1 MFLNIGPNK
10 LAFYI
15 LEFDIRAIKS
25 ALDCCQI
32 RIAESVTK
40 SPPDRDLT
48 AVLAENLAAL
58 DYQALSKADRT
69 QIKRLILDHVGVC
82 RRGAEQSWCLALR
95 EWAGRYA
102 GSGTS
107 VVFGSALRTASNVA
121 AMVNASAAHGMELDD
136 THDSSVSHPGAVVI
150 ATALALGIH
159 HQASGGDIMAA
170 IAAGYEAMGRAGRA
184 VGAPNVIEHGYHPTA
199 LFGGFGAA
207 AAAGKLLGL
216 DGPGIASAWGLML
229 SMAGGSMQFSEDPL
243 GTTVK
248 RLHGGYGAHNGT
260 LAAEFATLGI
270 AGPSRALDGR
280 YGLGRLFGQ
289 NPDFS
294 ELARAQGA
302 PLEIHRISMK
312 PYPCCRLFHSTIDAL
327 RDVTDNFS
335 LDTGVIAEIR
345 VGGPAIMCTQHM
357 LRRPISVMA
366 AQYSLPFSLA
376 TSLVYGPD
384 AYEAYGEDK
393 FEDSRVLGLADK
405 VEAVEDKKME
415 AAFPDHFGSWVE
427 VRTASGDTRRADI
440 LDSIG
445 TPARPMDTDALKD
458 KITGLL
464 APLETAPKIADI
476 AAAVQDFEQESGPAR
491 LIALFATAEPKAA

>member
-1 MFLNIGPNK
+1 M
-10 LAFYI
+10 
-15 LEFDIRAIKS
+15 
-25 ALDCCQI
+25 
-32 RIAESVTK
+32 RISGGVTK

-58 DYQALSKADRT
+58 NYAALSSADQT
-69 QIKRLILDHVGVC
+69 QIKRLVLDHVGVC
-82 RRGAEQSWCLALR
+82 RRGAEQPWCLALR

-102 GSGTS
+102 GSGAS
-107 VVFGSALRTASNVA
+107 VVFATALRTAPNVA
-121 AMVNASAAHGMELDD
+121 ALVNASAAHGMELDD

-150 ATALALGIH
+150 ATALALGIQ
-159 HQASGGDIMAA
+159 HQISGGEIMAA

-184 VGAPNVIEHGYHPTA
+184 VGASDVIEFGYHPTA

-207 AAAGKLLGL
+207 ATAGKLLGL
-216 DGPGIASAWGLML
+216 DGRGIASAWGLML

-248 RLHGGYGAHNGT
+248 RLHGGYGAHNGI
-260 LAAEFATLGI
+260 LAAEFAALGI

-289 NPDFS
+289 HPNFE
-294 ELARAQGA
+294 ELVRPNDA

-327 RDVTDNFS
+327 RDVTENFS
-335 LDTGVIAEIR
+335 LDPDQISEIR

-357 LRRPISVMA
+357 LRRPVSVMA

-376 TSLVYGPD
+376 TSLVFGPD
-384 AYEAYGEDK
+384 VYEAYGEDK
-393 FEDSRVLGLADK
+393 FEDARILRLADK
-405 VEAVEDKKME
+405 VNAVEDSEME
-415 AAFPDHFGSWVE
+415 AAFPEHFGSWVE
-427 VRTASGDTRRADI
+427 LRTLNGETRRADM

-445 TPARPMDTDALKD
+445 TPARPMDTAALQD
-458 KITGLL
+458 KIAGLL
-464 APLETAPKIADI
+464 APLD
-476 AAAVQDFEQESGPAR
+476 AVPEISEITGAVESLEQEGGPAR
-491 LIALFATAEPKAA
+491 LVLLFAMAEPKAV

>member
-1 MFLNIGPNK
+1 
-10 LAFYI
+10 
-15 LEFDIRAIKS
+15 
-25 ALDCCQI
+25 
-32 RIAESVTK
+32 VTK

-58 DYQALSKADRT
+58 NYAALSSADQT
-69 QIKRLILDHVGVC
+69 QIKRLVLDHVGVC
-82 RRGAEQSWCLALR
+82 RRGAEQPWCLALR

-102 GSGTS
+102 GSGAS
-107 VVFGSALRTASNVA
+107 VVFATALRTAPNVA
-121 AMVNASAAHGMELDD
+121 ALVNASAAHGMELDD

-150 ATALALGIH
+150 ATALALSIQ
-159 HQASGGDIMAA
+159 HQISGGEIMAA

-184 VGAPNVIEHGYHPTA
+184 VGASDVIEFGYHPTA

-207 AAAGKLLGL
+207 ATAGKLLGL
-216 DGPGIASAWGLML
+216 DGRGIASAWGLML

-248 RLHGGYGAHNGT
+248 RLHGGYGAHNGI
-260 LAAEFATLGI
+260 LAAEFAALGI

-289 NPDFS
+289 HPNFE
-294 ELARAQGA
+294 ELVRPNDA

-327 RDVTDNFS
+327 RDVTENFF
-335 LDTGVIAEIR
+335 LDPDQISEIR

-357 LRRPISVMA
+357 LRRPVSVMA

-376 TSLVYGPD
+376 TSLVFGPD
-384 AYEAYGEDK
+384 VYEAYGEDK
-393 FEDSRVLGLADK
+393 FEDARILRLADK
-405 VEAVEDKKME
+405 VDAVEDSEME
-415 AAFPDHFGSWVE
+415 AAFPEHFGSWVE
-427 VRTASGDTRRADI
+427 LRTLNGETRRADM

-445 TPARPMDTDALKD
+445 TPARPMDTAALQD
-458 KITGLL
+458 KIAGLL
-464 APLETAPKIADI
+464 APLD
-476 AAAVQDFEQESGPAR
+476 AVPEISEITGAVESLEQEGGPAR
-491 LIALFATAEPKAA
+491 LVLLFAMAEPKAV

>member
-1 MFLNIGPNK
+1 M
-10 LAFYI
+10 
-15 LEFDIRAIKS
+15 
-25 ALDCCQI
+25 
-32 RIAESVTK
+32 TK

-58 DYQALSKADRT
+58 NYAALSSADQT
-69 QIKRLILDHVGVC
+69 QIKRLVLDHVGVC
-82 RRGAEQSWCLALR
+82 RRGAEQPWCLALR

-102 GSGTS
+102 GSGAS
-107 VVFGSALRTASNVA
+107 VVFATALRTAPNVA
-121 AMVNASAAHGMELDD
+121 ALVNASAAHGMELDD

-150 ATALALGIH
+150 ATALALGIQ
-159 HQASGGDIMAA
+159 HQISGGEIMAA

-184 VGAPNVIEHGYHPTA
+184 VGASDVIEFGYHPTA

-207 AAAGKLLGL
+207 ATAGKLLGL
-216 DGPGIASAWGLML
+216 DGRGIASAWGLML

-248 RLHGGYGAHNGT
+248 RLHGGYGAHNGI
-260 LAAEFATLGI
+260 LAAEFAALGI

-289 NPDFS
+289 HPNFE
-294 ELARAQGA
+294 ELVRPNDA

-327 RDVTDNFS
+327 RDVTENFF
-335 LDTGVIAEIR
+335 LDPDQISEIR

-357 LRRPISVMA
+357 LRRPVSVMA

-376 TSLVYGPD
+376 TSLVFGPD
-384 AYEAYGEDK
+384 VYEAYGEDK
-393 FEDSRVLGLADK
+393 FEDARILRLADK
-405 VEAVEDKKME
+405 VDAVEDSEME
-415 AAFPDHFGSWVE
+415 AAFPEHFGSWVE
-427 VRTASGDTRRADI
+427 LRTLNGETRRADM

-445 TPARPMDTDALKD
+445 TPARPMDTAALQD
-458 KITGLL
+458 KIAGLL
-464 APLETAPKIADI
+464 APLD
-476 AAAVQDFEQESGPAR
+476 AVPEISEITGAVESLEQEGGPAR
-491 LIALFATAEPKAA
+491 LVLLFAMAEPKAV

>member
-1 MFLNIGPNK
+1 M
-10 LAFYI
+10 
-15 LEFDIRAIKS
+15 
-25 ALDCCQI
+25 
-32 RIAESVTK
+32 TK

-58 DYQALSKADRT
+58 NYETLGAADRT
-69 QIKRLILDHVGVC
+69 QIKRLVLDHVGVC
-82 RRGAEQSWCLALR
+82 RRGAEQPWCLALR
-95 EWAGRYA
+95 EWAGRYV
-102 GSGTS
+102 GSGNS
-107 VVFGSALRTASNVA
+107 VVFGTTLRTAPNVA
-121 AMVNASAAHGMELDD
+121 ALVNASAAHGMELDD

-159 HQASGGDIMAA
+159 HQASGGEIMAA

-184 VGAPNVIEHGYHPTA
+184 VGASDVIEFGYHPTA

-207 AAAGKLLGL
+207 ATAGKLLGL
-216 DGPGIASAWGLML
+216 DGRGIASAWGLML

-248 RLHGGYGAHNGT
+248 RLHGGYGAHNGI
-260 LAAEFATLGI
+260 LAAEFAALGI

-289 NPDFS
+289 HPNFE
-294 ELARAQGA
+294 ELARPGGA

-327 RDVTDNFS
+327 REVTENFS
-335 LDTGVIAEIR
+335 LDPGHISEIR

-357 LRRPISVMA
+357 LRRPVSVMA

-376 TSLVYGPD
+376 ASLIFGPD
-384 AYEAYGEDK
+384 VYEAYGEDK
-393 FEDSRVLGLADK
+393 FDDVRILSLADK
-405 VEAVEDKKME
+405 VEAVEDGEME
-415 AAFPDHFGSWVE
+415 AAFPEHFGSWVE
-427 VRTASGDTRRADI
+427 LRTQSGETRRADM

-445 TPARPMDTDALKD
+445 TPARPMDAAALQD
-458 KITGLL
+458 KIAGLL
-464 APLETAPKIADI
+464 ASLKAVPEIGEITGAVETL
-476 AAAVQDFEQESGPAR
+476 EQEGGPAR
-491 LIALFATAEPKAA
+491 LVSLFAMAEHKAV

>member
-1 MFLNIGPNK
+1 M
-10 LAFYI
+10 
-15 LEFDIRAIKS
+15 
-25 ALDCCQI
+25 
-32 RIAESVTK
+32 TK

-58 DYQALSKADRT
+58 NYAALSSADQT
-69 QIKRLILDHVGVC
+69 QIKRLVLDHVGVC
-82 RRGAEQSWCLALR
+82 RRGAEQPWCLALR

-102 GSGTS
+102 GSGAS
-107 VVFGSALRTASNVA
+107 VVFATALRTAPNVA
-121 AMVNASAAHGMELDD
+121 ALVNASAAHGMELDD

-150 ATALALGIH
+150 ATALALGIQ
-159 HQASGGDIMAA
+159 HQISGGEIMAA

-184 VGAPNVIEHGYHPTA
+184 VGASDVIEFGYHPTA

-207 AAAGKLLGL
+207 ATAGKLLGL
-216 DGPGIASAWGLML
+216 DGRGIASAWGLML

-248 RLHGGYGAHNGT
+248 RLHGGYGAHNGI
-260 LAAEFATLGI
+260 LAAEFAALGI

-289 NPDFS
+289 HPNFE
-294 ELARAQGA
+294 ELVRPNDA

-327 RDVTDNFS
+327 RDVTENFS
-335 LDTGVIAEIR
+335 LDPDQISEIR

-357 LRRPISVMA
+357 LRRPVSVMA

-376 TSLVYGPD
+376 TSLVFGPD
-384 AYEAYGEDK
+384 VYEAYGEDK
-393 FEDSRVLGLADK
+393 FEDARILRLADK
-405 VEAVEDKKME
+405 VNAVEDSEME
-415 AAFPDHFGSWVE
+415 AAFPEHFGSWVE
-427 VRTASGDTRRADI
+427 LRTLNGETRRADM

-445 TPARPMDTDALKD
+445 TPARPMDTAALQD
-458 KITGLL
+458 KIAGLL
-464 APLETAPKIADI
+464 APLD
-476 AAAVQDFEQESGPAR
+476 AVPEISEITGAVESLEQEGGPAR
-491 LIALFATAEPKAA
+491 LVLLFAMAEPKAV

>member
-1 MFLNIGPNK
+1 
-10 LAFYI
+10 
-15 LEFDIRAIKS
+15 
-25 ALDCCQI
+25 
-32 RIAESVTK
+32 VTK

-58 DYQALSKADRT
+58 NYAALSSADQT
-69 QIKRLILDHVGVC
+69 QIKRLVLDHVGVC
-82 RRGAEQSWCLALR
+82 RRGAEQPWCLALR

-102 GSGTS
+102 GSGAS
-107 VVFGSALRTASNVA
+107 VVFATALRTAPNVA
-121 AMVNASAAHGMELDD
+121 ALVNASAAHGMELDD

-150 ATALALGIH
+150 ATALALGIQ
-159 HQASGGDIMAA
+159 HQISGGEIMAA

-184 VGAPNVIEHGYHPTA
+184 VGASDVIEFGYHPTA

-207 AAAGKLLGL
+207 ATAGKLLGL
-216 DGPGIASAWGLML
+216 DGRGIASAWGLML

-248 RLHGGYGAHNGT
+248 RLHGGYGAHNGI
-260 LAAEFATLGI
+260 LAAEFAALGI

-289 NPDFS
+289 HPNFE
-294 ELARAQGA
+294 ELVRPNDA

-327 RDVTDNFS
+327 RDVTENFF
-335 LDTGVIAEIR
+335 LDPDQISEIR

-357 LRRPISVMA
+357 LRRPVSVMA

-376 TSLVYGPD
+376 TSLVFGPD
-384 AYEAYGEDK
+384 VYEAYGEDK
-393 FEDSRVLGLADK
+393 FEDARILRLADK
-405 VEAVEDKKME
+405 VDAVEDSEME
-415 AAFPDHFGSWVE
+415 AAFPEHFGSWVE
-427 VRTASGDTRRADI
+427 LRTLNGETRRADM

-445 TPARPMDTDALKD
+445 TPARPMDTAALQD
-458 KITGLL
+458 KIAGLL
-464 APLETAPKIADI
+464 APLD
-476 AAAVQDFEQESGPAR
+476 AVPEISEITGAVESLEQEGGPAR
-491 LIALFATAEPKAA
+491 LVLLFAMAEPKAV

>member
-1 MFLNIGPNK
+1 M
-10 LAFYI
+10 
-15 LEFDIRAIKS
+15 
-25 ALDCCQI
+25 
-32 RIAESVTK
+32 TK

-58 DYQALSKADRT
+58 NYAALSSADQT
-69 QIKRLILDHVGVC
+69 QIKRLVLDHVGVC
-82 RRGAEQSWCLALR
+82 RRGAEQPWCLALR

-102 GSGTS
+102 GSGAS
-107 VVFGSALRTASNVA
+107 VVFATALRTAPNVA
-121 AMVNASAAHGMELDD
+121 ALVNASAAHGMELDD

-150 ATALALGIH
+150 ATALALGIQ
-159 HQASGGDIMAA
+159 HQISGGEIMAA

-184 VGAPNVIEHGYHPTA
+184 VGASDVIEFGYHPTA

-207 AAAGKLLGL
+207 ATAGKLLGL
-216 DGPGIASAWGLML
+216 DGRGIASAWGLML

-248 RLHGGYGAHNGT
+248 RLHGGYGAHNGI
-260 LAAEFATLGI
+260 LAAEFAALGI

-289 NPDFS
+289 HPNFE
-294 ELARAQGA
+294 ELVRPNDA

-327 RDVTDNFS
+327 RDVTENFS
-335 LDTGVIAEIR
+335 LDPDQISEIR

-357 LRRPISVMA
+357 LRRPVSVMA

-376 TSLVYGPD
+376 TSLVFGPD
-384 AYEAYGEDK
+384 VYEAYGEDK
-393 FEDSRVLGLADK
+393 FEDARILRLADK
-405 VEAVEDKKME
+405 VDAVEDSEME
-415 AAFPDHFGSWVE
+415 AAFPEHFGSWVE
-427 VRTASGDTRRADI
+427 LRTLNGETRRADM

-445 TPARPMDTDALKD
+445 TPARPMDTAALQD
-458 KITGLL
+458 KIAGLL
-464 APLETAPKIADI
+464 APLD
-476 AAAVQDFEQESGPAR
+476 AVPEISEITGAVESLEQEGGPAR
-491 LIALFATAEPKAA
+491 LVLLFAMAEPKAV

>member
-1 MFLNIGPNK
+1 M
-10 LAFYI
+10 
-15 LEFDIRAIKS
+15 
-25 ALDCCQI
+25 
-32 RIAESVTK
+32 RISGGVTK

-58 DYQALSKADRT
+58 NYAALSSADQT
-69 QIKRLILDHVGVC
+69 QIKRLVLDHVGVC
-82 RRGAEQSWCLALR
+82 RRGAEQPWCLALR

-102 GSGTS
+102 GSGAS
-107 VVFGSALRTASNVA
+107 VVFATALRTAPNVA
-121 AMVNASAAHGMELDD
+121 ALVNASAAHGMELDD

-150 ATALALGIH
+150 ATALALGIQ
-159 HQASGGDIMAA
+159 HQISGGEIMAA

-184 VGAPNVIEHGYHPTA
+184 VGASDVIEFGYHPTA

-207 AAAGKLLGL
+207 ATAGKLLGL
-216 DGPGIASAWGLML
+216 DGRGIASAWGLML

-248 RLHGGYGAHNGT
+248 RLHGGYGAHNGI
-260 LAAEFATLGI
+260 LAAEFAALGI

-289 NPDFS
+289 HPNFE
-294 ELARAQGA
+294 ELVRPNDA

-327 RDVTDNFS
+327 RDVTENFS
-335 LDTGVIAEIR
+335 LDPDQISEIR

-357 LRRPISVMA
+357 LRRPVSVMA

-376 TSLVYGPD
+376 TSLVFGPD
-384 AYEAYGEDK
+384 VYEAYGEDK
-393 FEDSRVLGLADK
+393 FEDARILRLADK
-405 VEAVEDKKME
+405 VDAVEDSEME
-415 AAFPDHFGSWVE
+415 AAFPEHFGSWVE
-427 VRTASGDTRRADI
+427 LRTLNGETRRADM

-445 TPARPMDTDALKD
+445 TPARPMDTAALQD
-458 KITGLL
+458 KIAGLL
-464 APLETAPKIADI
+464 APLD
-476 AAAVQDFEQESGPAR
+476 AVPEISEITGAVESLEQEGGPAR
-491 LIALFATAEPKAA
+491 LVLLFAMAEPKAV

>member
-1 MFLNIGPNK
+1 
-10 LAFYI
+10 
-15 LEFDIRAIKS
+15 
-25 ALDCCQI
+25 
-32 RIAESVTK
+32 VTK

-58 DYQALSKADRT
+58 NYAALSSADQT
-69 QIKRLILDHVGVC
+69 QIKRLVLDHVGVC
-82 RRGAEQSWCLALR
+82 RRGAEQPWCLALR

-102 GSGTS
+102 GSGAS
-107 VVFGSALRTASNVA
+107 VVFATALRTAPNVA
-121 AMVNASAAHGMELDD
+121 ALVNASAAHGMELDD

-150 ATALALGIH
+150 ATALALGIQ
-159 HQASGGDIMAA
+159 HQISGGEIMAA

-184 VGAPNVIEHGYHPTA
+184 VGASDVIEFGYHPTA

-207 AAAGKLLGL
+207 ATAGKLLGL
-216 DGPGIASAWGLML
+216 DGRGIASAWGLML

-248 RLHGGYGAHNGT
+248 RLHGGYGAHNGI
-260 LAAEFATLGI
+260 LAAEFAALGI

-289 NPDFS
+289 HPNFE
-294 ELARAQGA
+294 ELVRPNDA

-327 RDVTDNFS
+327 RDVTENFF
-335 LDTGVIAEIR
+335 LDPDQISEIR

-357 LRRPISVMA
+357 LRRPVSVMA

-376 TSLVYGPD
+376 TSLVFGPD
-384 AYEAYGEDK
+384 VYEAYGEDK
-393 FEDSRVLGLADK
+393 FEDARILRLADK
-405 VEAVEDKKME
+405 VNAVEDSEME
-415 AAFPDHFGSWVE
+415 AAFPEHFGSWVE
-427 VRTASGDTRRADI
+427 LRTLNGETRRADM

-445 TPARPMDTDALKD
+445 TPARPMDTAALQD
-458 KITGLL
+458 KIAGLL
-464 APLETAPKIADI
+464 APLD
-476 AAAVQDFEQESGPAR
+476 AVPEISEITGAVESLEQEGGPAR
-491 LIALFATAEPKAA
+491 LVLLFAMAEPKAV

>member
-1 MFLNIGPNK
+1 
-10 LAFYI
+10 
-15 LEFDIRAIKS
+15 
-25 ALDCCQI
+25 
-32 RIAESVTK
+32 VTK

-58 DYQALSKADRT
+58 NYAALSSADQT
-69 QIKRLILDHVGVC
+69 QIKRLVLDHVGVC
-82 RRGAEQSWCLALR
+82 RRGAEQPWCLALR

-102 GSGTS
+102 GSGAS
-107 VVFGSALRTASNVA
+107 VVFATALRTAPNVA
-121 AMVNASAAHGMELDD
+121 ALVNASAAHGMELDD

-150 ATALALGIH
+150 ATALALGIQ
-159 HQASGGDIMAA
+159 HQISGGEIMAA

-184 VGAPNVIEHGYHPTA
+184 VGASDVIEFGYHPTA

-207 AAAGKLLGL
+207 ATAGKLLGL
-216 DGPGIASAWGLML
+216 DGRGIASAWGLML

-248 RLHGGYGAHNGT
+248 RLHGGYGAHNGI
-260 LAAEFATLGI
+260 LAAEFAALGI

-289 NPDFS
+289 HPNFE
-294 ELARAQGA
+294 ELVRPNDA

-327 RDVTDNFS
+327 RDVTENFS
-335 LDTGVIAEIR
+335 LDPDQISEIR

-357 LRRPISVMA
+357 LRRPVSVMA

-376 TSLVYGPD
+376 TSLVFGPD
-384 AYEAYGEDK
+384 VYEAYGEDK
-393 FEDSRVLGLADK
+393 FEDARILRLADK
-405 VEAVEDKKME
+405 VDAVEDSEME
-415 AAFPDHFGSWVE
+415 AAFPEHFGSWVE
-427 VRTASGDTRRADI
+427 LRTLNGETRRADM

-445 TPARPMDTDALKD
+445 TPARPMDTAALQD
-458 KITGLL
+458 KIAGLL
-464 APLETAPKIADI
+464 APLD
-476 AAAVQDFEQESGPAR
+476 AVPEISEITGAVESLEQEGGPAR
-491 LIALFATAEPKAA
+491 LVLLFAMAEPKAV

>member
-1 MFLNIGPNK
+1 M
-10 LAFYI
+10 
-15 LEFDIRAIKS
+15 
-25 ALDCCQI
+25 
-32 RIAESVTK
+32 RITGGVTK

-58 DYQALSKADRT
+58 NYAALSSADQT
-69 QIKRLILDHVGVC
+69 QIKRLVLDHVGVC
-82 RRGAEQSWCLALR
+82 RRGAEQPWCLALR

-102 GSGTS
+102 GSGAS
-107 VVFGSALRTASNVA
+107 VVFATALRTAPNVA
-121 AMVNASAAHGMELDD
+121 ALVNASAAHGMELDD

-150 ATALALGIH
+150 ATALALGIQ
-159 HQASGGDIMAA
+159 HQISGGEIMAA

-184 VGAPNVIEHGYHPTA
+184 VGASDVIEFGYHPTA

-207 AAAGKLLGL
+207 ATAGKLLGL
-216 DGPGIASAWGLML
+216 DGRGIASAWGLML

-248 RLHGGYGAHNGT
+248 RLHGGYGAHNGI
-260 LAAEFATLGI
+260 LAAEFAALGI

-289 NPDFS
+289 HPNFE
-294 ELARAQGA
+294 ELVRPNDA

-327 RDVTDNFS
+327 RDVTENFS
-335 LDTGVIAEIR
+335 LDPDQISEIR

-357 LRRPISVMA
+357 LRRPVSVMA

-376 TSLVYGPD
+376 TSLVFGPD
-384 AYEAYGEDK
+384 VYEAYGEDK
-393 FEDSRVLGLADK
+393 FEDARILRLADK
-405 VEAVEDKKME
+405 VDAVEDSEME
-415 AAFPDHFGSWVE
+415 AAFPEHFGSWVE
-427 VRTASGDTRRADI
+427 LRTLNGETRRADM

-445 TPARPMDTDALKD
+445 TPARPMDTAALQD
-458 KITGLL
+458 KIAGLL
-464 APLETAPKIADI
+464 APLD
-476 AAAVQDFEQESGPAR
+476 AVPEISEITGAVESLEQEGGPAR
-491 LIALFATAEPKAA
+491 LVLLFAMAEPKAV

>member
-1 MFLNIGPNK
+1 M
-10 LAFYI
+10 
-15 LEFDIRAIKS
+15 
-25 ALDCCQI
+25 
-32 RIAESVTK
+32 RISGGVTK

-58 DYQALSKADRT
+58 NYAALSSADQT
-69 QIKRLILDHVGVC
+69 QIKRLVLDHVGVC
-82 RRGAEQSWCLALR
+82 RRGAEQPWCLALR

-102 GSGTS
+102 GSGAS
-107 VVFGSALRTASNVA
+107 VVFATALRTAPNVA
-121 AMVNASAAHGMELDD
+121 ALVNASAAHGMELDD

-150 ATALALGIH
+150 ATALALGIQ
-159 HQASGGDIMAA
+159 HQISGGEIMAA

-184 VGAPNVIEHGYHPTA
+184 VGASDVIEFGYHPTA

-207 AAAGKLLGL
+207 ATAGKLLGL
-216 DGPGIASAWGLML
+216 DGRGIASAWGLML

-248 RLHGGYGAHNGT
+248 RLHGGYGAHNGI
-260 LAAEFATLGI
+260 LAAEFAALGI

-289 NPDFS
+289 HPNFE
-294 ELARAQGA
+294 ELVRPNDA

-327 RDVTDNFS
+327 RDVTENFS
-335 LDTGVIAEIR
+335 LDPDQISEIR

-357 LRRPISVMA
+357 LRRPVSVMA

-376 TSLVYGPD
+376 TSLVFGPD
-384 AYEAYGEDK
+384 VYEAYGEDK
-393 FEDSRVLGLADK
+393 FEDARILRLADK
-405 VEAVEDKKME
+405 VDAVEDSKME
-415 AAFPDHFGSWVE
+415 AAFPEHFGSWVE
-427 VRTASGDTRRADI
+427 LRTLNGETRRADM

-445 TPARPMDTDALKD
+445 TPARPMDTAALQD
-458 KITGLL
+458 KIAGLL
-464 APLETAPKIADI
+464 APLD
-476 AAAVQDFEQESGPAR
+476 AVPEISEITGAVESLEQEGGPAR
-491 LIALFATAEPKAA
+491 LVLLFAMAEPKAV